1 MFMQNRTTMVE
12 AKLLS
17 VFVMDVS
24 DKYLLN

>member
-17 VFVMDVS
+17 VSVVDVS